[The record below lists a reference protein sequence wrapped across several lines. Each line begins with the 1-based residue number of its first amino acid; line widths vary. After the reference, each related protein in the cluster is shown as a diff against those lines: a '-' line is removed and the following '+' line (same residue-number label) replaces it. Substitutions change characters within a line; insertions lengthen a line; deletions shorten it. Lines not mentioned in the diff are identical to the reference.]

1 MNPDTKKSF
10 ERNLRTGFRFSRH
23 VIDNGVILR
32 ELGTGD
38 TIYFLPPLNTPE
50 DLLDEMAEITERSL
64 VQAVRESQKLPV

>member
-1 MNPDTKKSF
+1 M
-10 ERNLRTGFRFSRH
+10 
-23 VIDNGVILR
+23 ILR

-64 VQAVRESQKLPV
+64 VQAVRESQKLSAE